1 MANTNTPYI
10 AKNAA
15 ALTNPTA
22 LSIFTQTVSPVATVA
37 ATQVLKSAFVKY
49 NGFSQYGAGYS
60 DNINLVHILVKAAG
74 RVTGGTSTNWTP
86 SIQIASSI
94 PSTTAASN
102 TTLAAGTATAF
113 NSASGNW
120 MLKVELLWDP
130 ISGQIN
136 GILSGYGGSGG
147 SQTTTAATAIT
158 PVTGYTATPTTSA
171 QSSSTAVA
179 IPAPTGELVLF
190 FAAGGLF
197 SASNANNVAYLDLFQ
212 VEEL

>member
-22 LSIFTQTVSPVATVA
+22 LSIFTQTASPIATVA
-37 ATQVLKSAFVKY
+37 STQVLKSAFVKY

-94 PSTTAASN
+94 PSTTAA
-102 TTLAAGTATAF
+102 
-113 NSASGNW
+113 
-120 MLKVELLWDP
+120 
-130 ISGQIN
+130 
-136 GILSGYGGSGG
+136 
-147 SQTTTAATAIT
+147 TAIT

-197 SASNANNVAYLDLFQ
+197 SASNADNVAYLDLFQ